1 MPVGKVLGLQE
12 EKKKKKSSSQEINQ
26 GETIREDV
34 QERDSS
40 WPKDVSIREQN
51 YFGLSKGQGRGRIN
65 Q

>member
-1 MPVGKVLGLQE
+1 MPVGKVLCLE
-12 EKKKKKSSSQEINQ
+12 EGKKKNPAQEINQ
-26 GETIREDV
+26 GESIREEV

-51 YFGLSKGQGRGRIN
+51 YFGLNKGQGRGRIN